1 MSHSSLSATGFQ
13 SDKKESAMLL
23 FLPTL
28 LLFVL
33 VTVMVKS
40 LLFAL
45 LLLLLLEI
53 SIHVKFL
60 VVFHV
65 INLIPKLNKT
75 WLKIA

>member
-1 MSHSSLSATGFQ
+1 MSATGLQ
-13 SDKKESAMLL
+13 SDRKESTMLL

-45 LLLLLLEI
+45 LLLLLLDI
-53 SIHVKFL
+53 LPQVNFL
-60 VVFHV
+60 VVFKV
-65 INLIPKLNKT
+65 MS
-75 WLKIA
+75 